1 LRNPL
6 VGKIEIMT
14 VTIPYREVVEISSES
29 EDEEGS
35 EDLEDREQDVEEE
48 ENDDDETNHGDF
60 GISTPDPH
68 MQSDNPHRTW
78 RQRWGW
84 FSLNL
89 KWSYG
94 VRSGWTWE
102 SGVREIF
109 QNWYGSK

>member
-1 LRNPL
+1 
-6 VGKIEIMT
+6 MT
-14 VTIPYREVVEISSES
+14 ITIPYREVVEISSES

-48 ENDDDETNHGDF
+48 NDDDETNHGDF
-60 GISTPDPH
+60 GISTPDSD

-84 FSLNL
+84 FGLNL

-102 SGVREIF
+102 SGVREMF